1 MLAEAGR
8 GEEIIGD
15 RELEDDVINVLG
27 DVVIIE
33 LKDVVIIEL
42 KAVVFEFR
50 DDVIIELREF
60 VDVVDIGTGGL
71 EAKVLKFK
79 ILVISIEK
87 MQYFLKVQ
95 SINQYLCL
103 NSSSPTFLQ

>member
-15 RELEDDVINVLG
+15 RELEDDVINVLR

-60 VDVVDIGTGGL
+60 VDVVNIGTGGL
-71 EAKVLKFK
+71 EARVVGVPDQVGFPRSL
-79 ILVISIEK
+79 
-87 MQYFLKVQ
+87 MMG
-95 SINQYLCL
+95 
-103 NSSSPTFLQ
+103 

>member
-15 RELEDDVINVLG
+15 RELEDDVINVLR

-33 LKDVVIIEL
+33 LKDVVIIKL

-71 EAKVLKFK
+71 EARVVGVPGQIGFPRSL
-79 ILVISIEK
+79 
-87 MQYFLKVQ
+87 MMG
-95 SINQYLCL
+95 
-103 NSSSPTFLQ
+103 